1 MNLYKEHILELYKEP
16 HNFGSLASET
26 HTKHKNNPICG
37 DEITVHIIVSKERI
51 SDIRFDGR
59 GCAIS
64 IASASMVTDAVKGK
78 TIEQVRAM
86 NQQDIL
92 DLLNIPVGSARMK
105 CALLCLEAIKD
116 ALGENHA

>member
-16 HNFGSLASET
+16 HNYGALEGET
-26 HTKHKNNPICG
+26 HTQHKNNPVCG
-37 DEITVHIIVSKERI
+37 DETTVHIIVQDEKI
-51 SDIRFDGR
+51 KDIRFEGK

-64 IASASMVTDAVKGK
+64 IASASMVTDAVKES
-78 TIEQVRAM
+78 TLDEVRAL

-92 DLLNIPVGSARMK
+92 DLIKIPVGPARMK

-116 ALGENHA
+116 AIGENNA